1 MAASINDRFN
11 KVISGTTRPVAT
23 TLSAQKLSG
32 AVTASLTAA
41 TGWDTGTALHGIM
54 YRTDAGTGAKVA
66 GSQIDWKATLSGTTL
81 SNFTV
86 TAGTDD
92 TYAIGTTVELAP
104 TAAWGDDMAT
114 GLVVE
119 HNQDGTHGAM
129 TADSLTVDGTTTHTG
144 AVAHNG
150 GFTSKLSNEWVGG
163 SGTWTYASASTFT
176 VPAADAALMSVGTK
190 IWLTQTTS
198 KWFYVTGISGTTITV
213 TAGSDYT
220 VANAAITAPYF
231 SNATTPV
238 GFPDEFNWTPTWT
251 NVSGGT
257 NNYAIFS
264 MVGKHVT
271 FRIKYTL
278 AGAGVSGAATF
289 STPVTAAAN
298 QSGDIA
304 LIGQGYFLDNG
315 NNTYPGQLTFG
326 STTTMRI
333 RPINAAGTYATAG
346 AETSSTVPFTFGSSD
361 VISAAGMFKAV

>member
-1 MAASINDRFN
+1 MAAADFYH
-11 KVISGTTRPVAT
+11 KVGASTAT
-23 TLSAQKLSG
+23 TLSSPG
-32 AVTASLTAA
+32 YTVGNTSINVAST
-41 TGWDTGTALHGIM
+41 TNYPTDTGVTITIDEIDGNGE
-54 YRTDAGTGAKVA
+54 RVAGTRNVFRGDVASATQINELVYAGGDANRNYSAGATTRVYIEVNEV
-66 GSQIDWKATLSGTTL
+66 QMNRMIDGTL
-81 SNFTV
+81 
-86 TAGTDD
+86 
-92 TYAIGTTVELAP
+92 
-104 TAAWGDDMAT
+104 
-114 GLVVE
+114 VE
-119 HNQDGTHGAM
+119 HNQDGTHAAVTATSLAVSGA
-129 TADSLTVDGTTTHTG
+129 TTLTG
-144 AVAHNG
+144 AAAFNG

-190 IWLTQTTS
+190 IWITQTTS

-264 MVGKHVT
+264 MIGKHVT

-289 STPVTAAAN
+289 SLPVTAAAS
-298 QSGDIA
+298 QSGDVA

-346 AETSSTVPFTFGSSD
+346 AETSSTVPFTFGSPD
-361 VISAAGMFKAV
+361 TISAAGVIKAA